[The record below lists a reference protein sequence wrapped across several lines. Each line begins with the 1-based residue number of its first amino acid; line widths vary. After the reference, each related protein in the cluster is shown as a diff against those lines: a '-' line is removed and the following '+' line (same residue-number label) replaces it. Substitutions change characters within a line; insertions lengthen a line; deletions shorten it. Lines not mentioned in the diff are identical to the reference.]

1 MTFGLQE
8 RQGPACP
15 TARRST
21 LVTIPML
28 SWKAPQQQRGRLRLP
43 QLLQS
48 LLRRPRPHLSRYY
61 SAARQCT
68 PIHYLYVHIIEEQ
81 PTPTPSFGDI
91 VCSVRD

>member
-68 PIHYLYVHIIEEQ
+68 PDTLFI
-81 PTPTPSFGDI
+81 
-91 VCSVRD
+91 CSHNRRAAHPYPLHLVT